1 LVPPFI
7 KASGVDDNKKYR
19 DLVKMDP
26 QYDPNKA
33 KQLWQE
39 GLKELGLSQAPA
51 IELLGDDNDGC
62 KQSMEFIQE
71 QLRVNLG
78 ANVQITSVPFK
89 ERLERGKNQR
99 FDLLI
104 SGWGPDYNDPMTFLD
119 LFTSDNSFNR
129 GKYSNPE
136 YDELIKKSKE
146 NGDFKQRFE
155 DLKKA
160 EQIAD

>member
-1 LVPPFI
+1 VEQYPKTGSVPAGALVPPFI

-51 IELLGDDNDGC
+51 IELVGDDQRRPS
-62 KQSMEFIQE
+62 KRMEFIQE

-104 SGWGPDYNDPMTFLD
+104 FRMGTRLQRPDDFPRSLYQRQLLQPREVQQSGI
-119 LFTSDNSFNR
+119 R
-129 GKYSNPE
+129 
-136 YDELIKKSKE
+136 
-146 NGDFKQRFE
+146 
-155 DLKKA
+155 
-160 EQIAD
+160 